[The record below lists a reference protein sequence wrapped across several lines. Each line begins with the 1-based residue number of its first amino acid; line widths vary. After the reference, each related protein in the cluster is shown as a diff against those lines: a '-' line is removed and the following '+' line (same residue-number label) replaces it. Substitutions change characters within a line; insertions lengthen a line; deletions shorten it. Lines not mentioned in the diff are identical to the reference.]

1 MQETSLQNTRMT
13 ELVEIKVGAVGD
25 DNAPWFFIKDE
36 LAKNNIKITLVEFND
51 FFTPNKA
58 LDNGEIDLN
67 AF

>member
-13 ELVEIKVGAVGD
+13 ELVEIKVGVVGD
-25 DNAPWFFIKDE
+25 DNAPWLFIKDE

-58 LDNGEIDLN
+58 LDSGEIDLN